1 MKDAMKDTM
10 KDNKDIVLNG
20 ALVAV
25 ALNLGAIA
33 LQLVWAF
40 IASAIGASRLSSVQ
54 AMTIVAVIAIV
65 TLAVTKNKYMCYN
78 LVVVVTSLTVA
89 WLMH

>member
-1 MKDAMKDTM
+1 M

-20 ALVAV
+20 ILVAIV
-25 ALNLGAIA
+25 LNLGSIA

-40 IASAIGASRLSSVQ
+40 IASATHGDSRLSSVQ
-54 AMTIVAVIAIV
+54 AMTIVTIVAVIS
-65 TLAVTKNKYMCYN
+65 LAVTRNKYTGYN
-78 LVVVVTSLTVA
+78 LIVVATCAITA